1 MQIFR
6 TFFGC
11 WVFGVILMFSQIYA
25 TDYQAGVKAGYNS
38 GMGWQMHGQVD
49 KFASGL
55 PFSARL
61 EIGRSALNPGE
72 AGAARRIF
80 INDATNG
87 IPQKSGSLWNYR
99 FDLLLPAK
107 ISQLPNAK
115 WLAGPRYSKF
125 RGNFKYVGGNED
137 FDVTTAQWGMGI
149 GLETAVPLSRKVN
162 VQVVSGIDYYFKTGL
177 QGHDTAYSPA
187 GENVNPRED
196 YSYDDADKA
205 INQPGIELRMVVGFS
220 YRF

>member
-1 MQIFR
+1 MQFLR
-6 TFFGC
+6 TFFNGLML
-11 WVFGVILMFSQIYA
+11 GAILMLSQLHA
-25 TDYQAGVKAGYNS
+25 ADYQAGVKAGLNS
-38 GMGWQMHGQVD
+38 GMGWQLHGQVEN
-49 KFASGL
+49 FSRGL
-55 PFSARL
+55 PFAARL
-61 EIGRSALNPGE
+61 EIGRSALNPGD

-99 FDLLLPAK
+99 FDLVFPAK

-115 WLAGPRYSKF
+115 WLAGPRYSNF

-137 FDVTTAQWGMGI
+137 FDVTSTQWGMGV
-149 GLETAVPLSRKVN
+149 GLETAFPLSRKLN
-162 VQVVSGIDYYFKTGL
+162 LQVVSGFDYYFKTML

-187 GENVNPRED
+187 GEDVNPRDD
-196 YSYDDADKA
+196 YSFEDADKA